1 MKTKINSSSFL
12 LGLFVSIIILL
23 SAAGGAIA
31 DRVFVVKPL
40 DYLFPRS
47 GQISLDN
54 SSLQKG
60 EVVKPLPV
68 NEENAVV
75 EVANQSKQSVVTV
88 SIKQNVN
95 QPEIF
100 SFPGMPFYLETPGA
114 TEQIQQDIGT
124 GFVVSQEDGFVVTNK
139 HVVSNAGAEYILID
153 FEGNEHNVTKIYR
166 DPINDLAIL
175 QTSARLPA
183 LPLADSDQIK
193 VGQTAIAIGTA
204 LGEFRQTVTVGVV
217 SGTGRGIEA
226 SDGFATVERI
236 DNLIQT
242 DAAINPGNSGGP
254 LINLQGEV
262 MGVNVAVAQAE
273 NIGFAIP
280 INVVKDSIKNFN
292 ETGQFDRPMLGVRY
306 KMIPQET
313 AILNDVP
320 EGAYIIE
327 VLPNSTAAKMQVQI
341 GDIITKLN
349 GQTVNQEAG
358 DLAALINKM
367 RVGDTIILDIWR
379 GGELLTLQG
388 ELQIASN

>member
-1 MKTKINSSSFL
+1 
-12 LGLFVSIIILL
+12 
-23 SAAGGAIA
+23 
-31 DRVFVVKPL
+31 
-40 DYLFPRS
+40 
-47 GQISLDN
+47 
-54 SSLQKG
+54 
-60 EVVKPLPV
+60 
-68 NEENAVV
+68 
-75 EVANQSKQSVVTV
+75 
-88 SIKQNVN
+88 
-95 QPEIF
+95 
-100 SFPGMPFYLETPGA
+100 MPFYLETPGA

-313 AILNDVP
+313 ALLNDVP

>member
-1 MKTKINSSSFL
+1 
-12 LGLFVSIIILL
+12 
-23 SAAGGAIA
+23 
-31 DRVFVVKPL
+31 
-40 DYLFPRS
+40 
-47 GQISLDN
+47 
-54 SSLQKG
+54 
-60 EVVKPLPV
+60 
-68 NEENAVV
+68 
-75 EVANQSKQSVVTV
+75 
-88 SIKQNVN
+88 
-95 QPEIF
+95 
-100 SFPGMPFYLETPGA
+100 
-114 TEQIQQDIGT
+114 
-124 GFVVSQEDGFVVTNK
+124 
-139 HVVSNAGAEYILID
+139 
-153 FEGNEHNVTKIYR
+153 
-166 DPINDLAIL
+166 
-175 QTSARLPA
+175 
-183 LPLADSDQIK
+183 
-193 VGQTAIAIGTA
+193 
-204 LGEFRQTVTVGVV
+204 
-217 SGTGRGIEA
+217 
-226 SDGFATVERI
+226 
-236 DNLIQT
+236 
-242 DAAINPGNSGGP
+242 
-254 LINLQGEV
+254 

-313 AILNDVP
+313 ALLNDVP